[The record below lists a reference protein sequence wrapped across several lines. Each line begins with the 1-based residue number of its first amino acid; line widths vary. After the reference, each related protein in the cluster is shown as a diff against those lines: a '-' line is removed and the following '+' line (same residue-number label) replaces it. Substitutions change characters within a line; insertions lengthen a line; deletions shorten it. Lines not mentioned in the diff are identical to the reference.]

1 MTANG
6 GTGGGAN
13 ASPNGGAGG
22 SASGGQVN
30 LAGGQ
35 GGAGGTSTGGLVE
48 QLLTVVAQQ
57 VLVSGSQ
64 EPGSSPEAEALA
76 VALKLHSLA
85 LLAAV
90 ARSIFGIKER
100 LLCRLSGRLFY
111 VLVMEKTQEEG
122 QPASCDDDA
131 TI

>member
-1 MTANG
+1 MPVG
-6 GTGGGAN
+6 RVG
-13 ASPNGGAGG
+13 
-22 SASGGQVN
+22 
-30 LAGGQ
+30 LA
-35 GGAGGTSTGGLVE
+35 ALLLAVLVE
-48 QLLTVVAQQ
+48 QLRTVVAQQ

-64 EPGSSPEAEALA
+64 EPGSSLEAVVLA

-111 VLVMEKTQEEG
+111 VRVMEKTQEEG
-122 QPASCDDDA
+122 QPPSCDDDA